1 MPEGWTLHMLSYLFI
16 LVSALVLPVA
26 TASAGDL
33 LEVRT
38 TAHASV
44 YIDRDTLQVGGD
56 RASVWSLWNFN
67 NPKSNS
73 FDERYRSVLTK
84 NEFDCKRRTVRVV
97 EVEEFAAPMAQGDA
111 VRTYSDYEH
120 PEDEL
125 PPGSVGASIFEI
137 ACPDVPAQ
145 KASFF

>member
-1 MPEGWTLHMLSYLFI
+1 MLNCVVI
-16 LVSALVLPVA
+16 LVSALVVPVA
-26 TASAGDL
+26 NASAGDL
-33 LEVRT
+33 IEVRAT
-38 TAHASV
+38 THASV
-44 YIDRDTLQVGGD
+44 YVDRDTLQVGGS

-111 VRTYSDYEH
+111 VRTYSDDEH

-125 PPGSVGASIFEI
+125 PPGSVGASIFEM
-137 ACPDVPAQ
+137 ALFQLQVDV
-145 KASFF
+145 